1 MPLRSETHVPAVQRT
16 RPIATTHYLRF
27 PLKAAYCA
35 PVWACP
41 ANVGSRRPQ
50 GVPVRAWK
58 RPKAACGAPPPA
70 QPRRSLF
77 ALGAAFMLAG
87 CQGGASITVDVTVPS
102 PLVEPIDAAM
112 GVYFDEA
119 LVNYVHEEELA
130 DGGSYRIDIGASQA
144 PVFARVFD
152 AMFDDI
158 VPVVRADAVGV
169 SAQATIGPIPFEDPN
184 GSRSPVDGIIAP
196 TIEEVQFAIP
206 KQTGGDF
213 YEVWIR
219 YKLKLYDRTGNPL
232 GEWPL
237 IGYGKANERNFGAMG
252 GQSPALNEATT
263 WALRDA
269 AAVLSFQ
276 FRNQAEVQ
284 DWLAALEAERT
295 D

>member
-1 MPLRSETHVPAVQRT
+1 
-16 RPIATTHYLRF
+16 
-27 PLKAAYCA
+27 
-35 PVWACP
+35 
-41 ANVGSRRPQ
+41 
-50 GVPVRAWK
+50 
-58 RPKAACGAPPPA
+58 
-70 QPRRSLF
+70 
-77 ALGAAFMLAG
+77 MLAG

-169 SAQATIGPIPFEDPN
+169 SEDAEPGEVATTEDEADEDPADRAQATIGPIPFEDPN
-184 GSRSPVDGIIAP
+184 GSRPPVDGIIAP